1 MRRAGRDGHRAL
13 GGREKATDSEEVR
26 GGAVVYT
33 GRSEGT
39 GSGSTAHGG
48 RCARVSR
55 RRRRRGRRRHVRQVK
70 SHLQFGSSVGIE
82 GYPSTGNDEREAVS
96 RLDGCE
102 TAIRV
107 PVLLVYRSIVGAH
120 ILVGGGR
127 IRIRRWVT
135 DKRGRVG
142 PRVGTRM

>member
-1 MRRAGRDGHRAL
+1 VCESEQKK
-13 GGREKATDSEEVR
+13 EKA
-26 GGAVVYT
+26 
-33 GRSEGT
+33 
-39 GSGSTAHGG
+39 
-48 RCARVSR
+48 
-55 RRRRRGRRRHVRQVK
+55 RQAETYPT
-70 SHLQFGSSVGIE
+70 SQEPSQFGSSVGIK